1 MVALIEIPDNKN
13 ESAFILEVL
22 KRLNVRIFDN
32 NEVFLSDDVLAEHTD
47 ILRERRKVINATD
60 AQFFSWE
67 AAQKELVRRKKEK
80 AIV

>member
-1 MVALIEIPDNKN
+1 MVALIELPDNKN

-32 NEVFLSDDVLAEHTD
+32 NEVLLPDGVLAEHAE
-47 ILRERRKVINATD
+47 ILRDRRKALDATD

-67 AAQKELVRRKKEK
+67 DAQKELVRRKKEK